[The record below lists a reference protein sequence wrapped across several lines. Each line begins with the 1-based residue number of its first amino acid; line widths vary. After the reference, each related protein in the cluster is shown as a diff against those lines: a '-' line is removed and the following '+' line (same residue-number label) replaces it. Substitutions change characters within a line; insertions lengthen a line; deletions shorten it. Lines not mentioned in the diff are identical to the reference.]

1 MQVSLCCIFLDYI
14 ILCLIFFMGSPSTK
28 TKFTVRKMRKSKS
41 SEEDKEGILSK
52 TDKFSQTMGLEPLGY

>member
-1 MQVSLCCIFLDYI
+1 
-14 ILCLIFFMGSPSTK
+14 MGSPSTK